1 MSGKV
6 SEWIERARA
15 VRIEDEV
22 HHRGIRLRRASATE
36 SVGPCPVCG
45 GRDRFGINIRKQAFH
60 CRNCDRGGGVVQL
73 VQLLDRCDFD
83 TAVGTLTRQDR
94 PAPAAK
100 PAEAVSSALVSGS
113 EAHRETQEWA
123 ALLWREAVSI
133 EGTPV
138 ERYLT
143 GRGIDIPAGLS
154 SRVLRFHPRC
164 PFLDHAYDPP
174 TRITV
179 PAMIA
184 LFRSIASDDPVAIH
198 RTALT
203 LDGRK
208 APLENTKL
216 TLGPVEGAAIKLS
229 PDTEIASGLAIGE
242 GIETTLAGI
251 ALGFAPAWALGSSG
265 KIGRFPVLAGI
276 ESLTILVDHDDV
288 AKAKRGAGQVQAREC
303 SARWTAAGREVF
315 RVTPVQVGTDMNDL
329 LQARRV
335 A

>member
-1 MSGKV
+1 MRSNT
-6 SEWIERARA
+6 EDWISKARA
-15 VRIEDEV
+15 VRIEKEI
-22 HHRGIRLRRASATE
+22 HHRNIKLRRASATE
-36 SVGPCPVCG
+36 SEGPCPVCG
-45 GRDRFGINIRKQAFH
+45 GRDRFSINSHKQVFN
-60 CRNCDRGGGVVQL
+60 CRGCGRGGDIIEL
-73 VQLLDRCDFD
+73 VRLLDDCGFD
-83 TAVGTLTRQDR
+83 QACQTLTRQDR

-100 PAEAVSSALVSGS
+100 PAEPASCGPAPVP
-113 EAHRETQEWA
+113 EANPETQKWA
-123 ALLWREAVSI
+123 GLLWRDSASI
-133 EGTPV
+133 EGSPV
-138 ERYLT
+138 ETYLA
-143 GRGIDIPAGLS
+143 GRRLEMIPRDLS
-154 SRVLRFHPRC
+154 GRVLRFHPRC
-164 PFLDHAYDPP
+164 PFLDHACDPP

-184 LFRSIASDDPVAIH
+184 LFRSIVGDEPVAIH

-229 PDTEIASGLAIGE
+229 PDAEIAGGLAIGE

-251 ALGFAPAWALGSSG
+251 VLGFTPAWALGTSG
-265 KIGRFPVLAGI
+265 KIGRFPVLPGI

-288 AKAKRGAGQVQAREC
+288 AKSKKGAGQLQAREC

-315 RVTPVQVGTDMNDL
+315 RVIPVAPGADMNDVI
-329 LQARRV
+329 RSRV